1 MFLERL
7 TLINF
12 QCFGPEPTTI
22 RFDTQLTAMLG
33 GNAAGKTA
41 ACQALSRLFSVVGD
55 QRQIRVEDF
64 HVPDDEEE
72 APATRALSI
81 EAVFAFPE
89 LADDGADASRSVPE
103 FFAQM
108 TADDDGAQ
116 APHRP

>member
-72 APATRALSI
+72 APATRARASKQS
-81 EAVFAFPE
+81 
-89 LADDGADASRSVPE
+89 SRSPSSRT
-103 FFAQM
+103 
-108 TADDDGAQ
+108 TALT
-116 APHRP
+116 PHAVCRSSSRR